1 MIIQRKN
8 IIQIK
13 NRFDNVSLETCVVDD
28 YNKELVEYLKDYVKN
43 IEEKINNGEN
53 LIITGDCG
61 VGKTYLM
68 KCFIN
73 DCKQIVVEKEIWD
86 YPKNKI
92 EKRLLNIGYFNIF
105 KIIEELRKKYEKKE
119 SDYNFNSYDILIID
133 EIGVQFATDAERQI
147 LYEII
152 NYRWENFKPT
162 FLISNLNLE
171 GIKKVLGLR
180 IFDRVNTNKHFI
192 LNGSSRR

>member
-73 DCKQIVVEKEIWD
+73 DCKKIVIEKEIWD

-105 KIIEELRKKYEKKE
+105 KVIEELRKKYEKKE
-119 SDYNFNSYDILIID
+119 SDYNFNGYDILIID

-147 LYEII
+147 LYEIV

-180 IFDRVNTNKHFI
+180 IFDRVNTNKHFV

>member
-73 DCKQIVVEKEIWD
+73 DCKKIVVEKEIWD

-105 KIIEELRKKYEKKE
+105 KVIEELRKKYDKKE

-133 EIGVQFATDAERQI
+133 EIGVQFATDGERQI
-147 LYEII
+147 LYEVI

-180 IFDRVNTNKHFI
+180 IFDRINTNKHFI

>member
-13 NRFDNVSLETCVVDD
+13 NRFDNVSLNTCVVDD

-43 IEEKINNGEN
+43 IEEKINSCEN
-53 LIITGDCG
+53 IIITGECG

-73 DCKQIVVEKEIWD
+73 DCKKIVVEKEIWD

-105 KIIEELRKKYEKKE
+105 KVIEELRKKYDKKE

-133 EIGVQFATDAERQI
+133 EIGVQFATDSERQI

-180 IFDRVNTNKHFI
+180 IFDRINTNKHFI

>member
-13 NRFDNVSLETCVVDD
+13 NRFDNISLETCVVDD
-28 YNKELVEYLKDYVKN
+28 CNRELVEYLKDYIKN

-73 DCKQIVVEKEIWD
+73 DCKKIVVEKEIWD

-105 KIIEELRKKYEKKE
+105 KVIEELRKKYEKKE
-119 SDYNFNSYDILIID
+119 SDYNFNGYDILIID
-133 EIGVQFATDAERQI
+133 EIGVQFATDGERQI
-147 LYEII
+147 LYEVI

-180 IFDRVNTNKHFI
+180 IFDRINTNKHFI

>member
-1 MIIQRKN
+1 MIIQR
-8 IIQIK
+8 K
-13 NRFDNVSLETCVVDD
+13 NRFDNVSLETCVVDN
-28 YNKELVEYLKDYVKN
+28 YNKELVEYLRDYVKN

-53 LIITGDCG
+53 LIITGECG

-73 DCKQIVVEKEIWD
+73 DCKKIVIEKEIWD

-92 EKRLLNIGYFNIF
+92 EKRLLDVGYFNIF
-105 KIIEELRKKYEKKE
+105 KVIEELRKKYDKKE
-119 SDYNFNSYDILIID
+119 SDYNFYSYDILIID
-133 EIGVQFATDAERQI
+133 EIGVQFATDGERQI
-147 LYEII
+147 LYEVI
-152 NYRWENFKPT
+152 NYRWENYKPT

-180 IFDRVNTNKHFI
+180 IFDRINTNKHFI

>member
-53 LIITGDCG
+53 LIITGECG

-73 DCKQIVVEKEIWD
+73 DCKKIVVEKEIWD

-105 KIIEELRKKYEKKE
+105 KVIEELRKKYDKKE

-133 EIGVQFATDAERQI
+133 EIGVQFATDGERQI

-180 IFDRVNTNKHFI
+180 IFDRINTNKHFI